1 MTKSTNTS
9 SIWSSKGYDHER
21 YETRRRFL
29 RFLLRTIGFTI
40 LAKIDHVEGIEKVP
54 VKGPAILMINH
65 INFVDPFVV
74 LNLLPRNIVPMAKIE
89 VYSYPIV
96 GIFPRLYGVIPV
108 QREDIDRRAIHGA
121 LDVLRAG
128 EIILVAPEA
137 HRGPQL
143 RRGKEGIAY
152 LATRANVP
160 IVPVAIDG
168 TIGFPSFPLSHRWK
182 EPGADVRFG
191 DPFRFKDFGQRAGR
205 EALRKMTD
213 EAMYILAAM
222 LPEYRRGFYED
233 LSLAT
238 RETVEQV

>member
-1 MTKSTNTS
+1 MTEKRNGS
-9 SIWSSKGYDHER
+9 SVWSSRGYDHSR
-21 YETRRRFL
+21 YESRRRIL
-29 RFLLRTIGFTI
+29 RFLIRTIGFTL
-40 LAKIDHVEGIEKVP
+40 LAKVDHVEGIEKVP

-65 INFVDPFVV
+65 INFLDPFVV
-74 LNLLPRNIVPMAKIE
+74 LHVLPRNIVPMAKIE

-96 GIFPRLYGVIPV
+96 GIFPRIYGVIPV
-108 QREDIDRRAIHGA
+108 QREEIDRRAVQGA
-121 LDVLRAG
+121 LEVLRAG
-128 EIILVAPEA
+128 EIILMAPEA

-168 TIGFPSFPLSHRWK
+168 TIGFPTFRLLPRWR
-182 EPGADVRFG
+182 EPGAHVRFG
-191 DPFRFKDFGQRAGR
+191 DPFRFKTSGQRAGR
-205 EALRKMTD
+205 EMLGLMTD

-222 LPEYRRGFYED
+222 LPEHRRGVYAD

-238 RETVEQV
+238 RETLEW

>member
-1 MTKSTNTS
+1 VTKKGVET
-9 SIWSSKGYDHER
+9 SIWSARGYDHAR
-21 YETRRRFL
+21 YESRRRFL
-29 RFLLRTIGFTI
+29 RFLIRTIGFTM
-40 LAKIDHVEGIEKVP
+40 LVKLDHVEDIEKVP
-54 VKGPAILMINH
+54 TTGPAILMINH

-74 LNLLPRNIVPMAKIE
+74 LHVLPRNIVPMAKVE

-96 GIFPRLYGVIPV
+96 GIFPRIYGVIPV
-108 QREDIDRRAIHGA
+108 QREEIDRRAVQGA
-121 LDVLRAG
+121 LDVLKAG

-143 RRGKEGIAY
+143 RRGKEGIAF

-160 IVPVAIDG
+160 VVPVAIDG
-168 TIGFPSFPLSHRWK
+168 TTGFPSFPLLPRWR
-182 EPGADVRFG
+182 EPGARVRFG

-205 EALRKMTD
+205 EMLRLMTD

-222 LPEYRRGFYED
+222 LPEYRRGVYSD

-238 RETVEQV
+238 RETIEQV